1 MGNGEETEP
10 PPRQP
15 THTDV
20 LAPPGSLALA
30 CYLVGMNAVRGRVRG
45 GHIETDAKLPE
56 GAEVVVLTVGGEEP
70 FDLDDAQ
77 LSELES
83 RMADA
88 DRGEVEPAD
97 AVLARLRHGR

>member
-1 MGNGEETEP
+1 
-10 PPRQP
+10 
-15 THTDV
+15 
-20 LAPPGSLALA
+20 
-30 CYLVGMNAVRGRVRG
+30 MNAVRGRVCG
-45 GHIETDAKLPE
+45 GHVETDATLPE

-83 RMADA
+83 RMAEA